1 MTKVAEAYSFIGPLR
16 EKNRNLIRPEP
27 IHAGKSGGFRHLL
40 SSGII
45 VSVSGNIDAIKSYPI
60 GRLTKT

>member
-1 MTKVAEAYSFIGPLR
+1 MTKVAEAYSSFIGLLR

-27 IHAGKSGGFRHLL
+27 RAGESGSFRHLI
-40 SSGII
+40 SRGII
-45 VSVSGNIDAIKSYPI
+45 VSVSGNIDAIKSYSI